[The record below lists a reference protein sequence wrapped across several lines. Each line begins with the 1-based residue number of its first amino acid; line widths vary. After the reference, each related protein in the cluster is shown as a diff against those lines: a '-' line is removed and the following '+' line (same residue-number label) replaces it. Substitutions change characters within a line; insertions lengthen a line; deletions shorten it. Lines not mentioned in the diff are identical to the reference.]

1 MIAFLRGKILRL
13 GTGDAIVDVQG
24 VGYQVYASPTTLA
37 NLQVG
42 ETTGLEIF
50 TVVREDHI
58 TLYGFATLTEREVF
72 NLLLSANGVG
82 PKIALSILTQ
92 TRLADLIAALRNENF
107 AYLKNVKGLGEKTA
121 KVLVAT
127 LKNKLDAFDVTQAD
141 LSDASENIPPAVS
154 KEAEDALLGLGFSRD
169 EVKVAL
175 ASIPQGVGLSLEATI
190 KASLRNLSQGGI
202 S

>member
-1 MIAFLRGKILRL
+1 MIAFLRGKILRI
-13 GTGDAIVDVQG
+13 GTGEAVVDVQG
-24 VGYQVYASPTTLA
+24 VGYHVYASPTTLA

-42 ETTGLEIF
+42 ATTALEIF

-58 TLYGFATLTEREVF
+58 TLYGFATLTEREIF

-92 TRLADLIAALRNENF
+92 TRLADLIAALRSENF

-127 LKNKLDAFDVTQAD
+127 LKNKLDGFAVTGAD
-141 LSDASENIPPAVS
+141 LSTSAEKILPSAS
-154 KEAEDALLGLGFSRD
+154 KEAEDALLGLGFSRE
-169 EVKVAL
+169 EVKTAL
-175 ASIPQGVGLSLEATI
+175 ASIPQGGELSLEAMI